1 LTEKATPKRRIIG
14 GTEVNQSTE
23 ITKVDY
29 AKVGL
34 KVGLEI
40 HQQLATS
47 AKLFCSCPPQLF
59 KEDPEI
65 VFLRRLRPTQS
76 ELGQIDPA
84 AYFEFQK
91 GVKVLYEANRESACL
106 VEMDEEPPHPLNVE
120 AVEVV
125 LTASLMMNMK
135 PIDEVHVMRK
145 TVIDGSNTTGFQRTS
160 IIALDGWIKVGEKTI
175 PMQAAS
181 LEEDAARKTGTE
193 AEGKIIRYRID
204 RLGIPLIEVA
214 TAPVIYSPQ
223 EAQEVALA
231 IGRILRDT
239 GKVMRGL
246 GTIRQD
252 LNVSL
257 PNGALIEIKG
267 VQALDL
273 ISTVVEYEVQRQ
285 LGLIAVKDELAAKG
299 ISAQDIKEDIVD
311 VSDLFK
317 DTKSKVIRKAIDK
330 KQAVKALKLPSFAG
344 FLGRELMPNFRVGSE
359 LSDRAKFWGRVGG
372 IFHTD
377 EMPNY
382 GVTAEE
388 VEAVRKAVNA
398 GEGDAVVFVADSAE
412 NTVDALKAVA
422 ERARELLTGVP
433 AETRTA
439 KDDGTT
445 RYMRPRPGAARMYPE
460 TDIPPT
466 LITEA
471 FVERIRANLPE
482 SAEKKQQRLAKQY
495 GLNEKLAKQIVD
507 TEYNPLFDAIVK
519 ESGVS
524 ATTVAVFLTETL
536 ISLRR
541 DGVQLENV
549 SDEQIKAI
557 FRGISSGELTKESV
571 GDVFSWLAKNEG
583 KGVRDAAEALGL
595 KMLSGADLEVL
606 VDRVIAQNKA
616 QVDKLGKGAF
626 GLVMGLVMKEAR
638 GKANPETVSGLVK
651 EKLK

>member
-1 LTEKATPKRRIIG
+1 
-14 GTEVNQSTE
+14 
-23 ITKVDY
+23 
-29 AKVGL
+29 
-34 KVGLEI
+34 
-40 HQQLATS
+40 
-47 AKLFCSCPPQLF
+47 
-59 KEDPEI
+59 
-65 VFLRRLRPTQS
+65 
-76 ELGQIDPA
+76 
-84 AYFEFQK
+84 
-91 GVKVLYEANRESACL
+91 
-106 VEMDEEPPHPLNVE
+106 MDEEPPHPMNME

-125 LTASLMMNMK
+125 LTASLLMNMK
-135 PIDEVHVMRK
+135 PVDEVHTMRK

-160 IIALDGWIKVGEKTI
+160 IIALDGWIKVGEKII

-193 AEGKIIRYRID
+193 ADGKVIRYRID

-267 VQALDL
+267 VQELEL

-285 LGLIAVKDELAAKG
+285 LGLIAVKEELTAKG
-299 ISAQDIKEDIVD
+299 VKADSIEEDVVD
-311 VSDLFK
+311 VSTVFK
-317 DTKSKVIRKAIDK
+317 ETKSKVIRKALDK
-330 KQAVKALKLPSFAG
+330 HQPVKALRLVGFAG
-344 FLGRELMPNFRVGSE
+344 FLGRELVPNFRVGSE

-382 GVTAEE
+382 GIVQEE
-388 VEAVRKAVNA
+388 VEALQKAVGA
-398 GEGDAVVFVADSAE
+398 AEGDAVVFVADTAE

-422 ERARELLTGVP
+422 ERARELLVGVP

-460 TDIPPT
+460 TDIPPA
-466 LITEA
+466 LVTEEFLA
-471 FVERIRANLPE
+471 KVRANLPE
-482 SAEKKQQRLAKQY
+482 SAEKKQHRLAKQY
-495 GLNEKLAKQIVD
+495 GLNEKLAKQMVD
-507 TEYNPLFDAIVK
+507 SDFAPLFDAVVK
-519 ESGVS
+519 ESRVS
-524 ATTVAVFLTETL
+524 PTVAAVFLTETL
-536 ISLRR
+536 KSLKR
-541 DGVQLENV
+541 DGVKVENV
-549 SDEQIKAI
+549 TDDQLKTI
-557 FRGISSGELTKESV
+557 FYLVSKGEIAKEAAP
-571 GDVFSWLAKNEG
+571 DIFSWLSKNEG
-583 KGVRDAAEALGL
+583 RSVQEAAAALGY
-595 KMLSGADLEVL
+595 KMFSIQELSVI

-616 QVDKLGKGAF
+616 QIEKLGKGAF

-638 GKANPETVSGLVK
+638 GKANPESVSSLIK
-651 EKLK
+651 QKLE

>member
-1 LTEKATPKRRIIG
+1 VT
-14 GTEVNQSTE
+14 
-23 ITKVDY
+23 VDY

-40 HQQLATS
+40 HQQLNTKG
-47 AKLFCSCPPQLF
+47 KLFCSCPPALF
-59 KEDPEI
+59 KEEPEI

-106 VEMDEEPPHPLNVE
+106 VEMDEEPPHPMNME

-125 LTASLMMNMK
+125 LMASLMMNMQ
-135 PIDEVHVMRK
+135 PIDEIHVMRK
-145 TVIDGSNTTGFQRTS
+145 TVIDGSNTTGFQRTC
-160 IIALDGWIKVGEKTI
+160 IIALDGWIKVGEKII

-193 AEGKIIRYRID
+193 ANGKIIRYRID

-223 EAQEVALA
+223 EAQQVALA

-239 GKVMRGL
+239 GRVMRGL

-267 VQALDL
+267 VQELDL

-285 LGLIAVKDELAAKG
+285 LGLIAVKDELTAKG
-299 ISAQDIKEDIVD
+299 VKTEDIKENIQD
-311 VSDLFK
+311 VTRIFK
-317 DTKSKVIRKAIDK
+317 ETKSKVIRKAIDK
-330 KQAVKALKLPSFAG
+330 QQLVKALVLRGFAG
-344 FLGRELMPNFRVGSE
+344 FLKRELAPDFRVGTE

-382 GVTAEE
+382 GVTPEE
-388 VEAVRKAVNA
+388 VEKLRKVVGAV
-398 GEGDAVVFVADSAE
+398 EGDAVVFVADTAE
-412 NTVDALKAVA
+412 NTIDALKAVA
-422 ERARELLTGVP
+422 ERARELLNGVP

-439 KDDGTT
+439 KEDGTT

-460 TDIPPT
+460 TDIPPV
-466 LITEA
+466 LITSE
-471 FVERIRANLPE
+471 FVEKVRANLPE
-482 SAEKKQQRLAKQY
+482 SAEKKLQRLMKQY
-495 GLNEKLAKQIVD
+495 NLNDKLAGQIVD
-507 TEYNPLFDAIVK
+507 SEFNVLFDAIVK

-524 ATTVAVFLTETL
+524 ATTVAVFLTE
-536 ISLRR
+536 SLKALKR
-541 DGVQLENV
+541 DGIQVENV
-549 SDEQIKAI
+549 SEQQLKEI
-557 FRGISSGELTKESV
+557 FKYIGSGKLTKEAMTE
-571 GDVFSWLAKNEG
+571 VFVWQSKHEKPARG
-583 KGVRDAAEALGL
+583 KGEWVGGIPQGHHVYDAIDALGL
-595 KMLSGADLEVL
+595 NMLSSAELAQM
-606 VDRVIAQNKA
+606 VDRVIAANRQ
-616 QVDKLGKGAF
+616 QVEKLGKNVF
-626 GLVMGLVMKEAR
+626 GMLMGLVMKEAR
-638 GKANPETVSGLVK
+638 GKANPELVSQIIK
-651 EKLK
+651 QKLG